1 MYGVDINGTTT
12 TVDIGAMTALKRD
25 GSASIPASLVNE
37 LKGILFIL
45 ANTLELF
52 QLRSELH
59 EPTITNL
66 EILQPSPD
74 GPWLSISGTHLLLST
89 LQAHPSFFT

>member
-37 LKGILFIL
+37 LKGILVNRRVPKNRYGIRHKNPSQIPAKTRDL
-45 ANTLELF
+45 ANVVGVA
-52 QLRSELH
+52 SMM
-59 EPTITNL
+59 
-66 EILQPSPD
+66 
-74 GPWLSISGTHLLLST
+74 
-89 LQAHPSFFT
+89 